1 MTDRAAKQVGSSI
14 ETRATGEYTRYATWT
29 IHCAPKS
36 SSSLIISIVYRH
48 IARGGE
54 QKEFE
59 RQNVEYKRI
68 ITQLH
73 CQIPLGN
80 CGISCSFNVTKNPKV
95 ELSDAKNDINCINS
109 FSTIMYHLQFVG
121 ADLEINLCR
130 VVFPAWNNG
139 RSRLSTLHHHV
150 HHDSNN

>member
-1 MTDRAAKQVGSSI
+1 MDDSLRSEIIIIFDHLYRLSS
-14 ETRATGEYTRYATWT
+14 YCTWWR
-29 IHCAPKS
+29 
-36 SSSLIISIVYRH
+36 V
-48 IARGGE
+48 
-54 QKEFE
+54 E
-59 RQNVEYKRI
+59 RVREENVEYKRI

-80 CGISCSFNVTKNPKV
+80 CGISSSFNVTKNPKV